1 MFHNLRFA
9 IFPLLHSP
17 FFRLVFLLQKENP
30 LIFFGILWIFFF
42 FEILFEKWNSLFLN
56 IFEKNKI
63 SFKISNFLEIDI
75 IYLIFWEIL
84 EFLFYFFI
92 IHSSFHFIIFFLKEI
107 YFFWWWVDWV
117 NSIKHELTQQLI
129 LCFNL
134 GGGGDF
140 WPPFIRFA
148 FFSFLLLLHSLF
160 FLHCHY
166 SQASSFCI
174 FFTSI
179 PSLA

>member
-1 MFHNLRFA
+1 MGSFEF
-9 IFPLLHSP
+9 
-17 FFRLVFLLQKENP
+17 
-30 LIFFGILWIFFF
+30 FFF

-84 EFLFYFFI
+84 EFLFYFFNHSFIYFFI

-117 NSIKHELTQQLI
+117 NSIKHELTQKLI
-129 LCFNL
+129 WGFNW
-134 GGGGDF
+134 GGRGEFGPLF
-140 WPPFIRFA
+140 FV
-148 FFSFLLLLHSLF
+148 FSFFFYSSSSLF
-160 FLHCHY
+160 LLPPLSLFTSFFLF
-166 SQASSFCI
+166 SSFPHH
-174 FFTSI
+174 FLLRK
-179 PSLA
+179 SLL